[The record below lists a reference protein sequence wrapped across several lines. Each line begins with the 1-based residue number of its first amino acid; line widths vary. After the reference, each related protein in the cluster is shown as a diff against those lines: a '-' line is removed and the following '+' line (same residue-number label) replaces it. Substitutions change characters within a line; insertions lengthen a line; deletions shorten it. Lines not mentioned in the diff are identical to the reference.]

1 MHDISG
7 IFLQYQITRKM
18 KKIIVLV
25 IVMVFAVTAFAEG
38 ENKKSAPAAANSA
51 ITGQVIDMTTGEA
64 LAGVEVC
71 VQGTEL
77 KAYTDFDGNFEI
89 KDLTPG
95 TYDVVVSLIAYRK
108 SLIENL
114 STSETDD
121 LTVKLLEE

>member
-1 MHDISG
+1 
-7 IFLQYQITRKM
+7 M
-18 KKIIVLV
+18 KKIIALV

-64 LAGVEVC
+64 LAGVEVY

-114 STSETDD
+114 STSETED